1 VSLPTATIT
10 ALKSQWGEARQRA
23 LKPLDDPALPPRG
36 VGAVQRDLARATDET
51 IRRLWQA
58 CGLGPT
64 WSLLAVGGYGRGQ
77 LAPHSDIDVLVL
89 RGQPGADPQALET
102 FVQACWDV
110 GLAIGSAVRDHNQ
123 TLQSAAEDV
132 TTMTALLEAR
142 TLIDPTEQWPK
153 LLAALRQQLDPVSF
167 FQAKVRELNQR
178 HQRFDDTAYALE
190 PNCKEAP
197 GGLRDLHT
205 IRWLANACG
214 WGDSWETMQR
224 NGLITSLE
232 RQRLANH
239 EATLNLIRARLHVL
253 TNRREDRLIFDV
265 QTALAHRFGMQD
277 RYATDGKRLIRRAS
291 ELLMKRY
298 YWAAKGIRQLT
309 DILLPAIE
317 QGLHP
322 DWPSTGQRLDPDFVV
337 RGGLLDIDDEQ
348 LFERQPAAI
357 LQAFVHFQQH
367 RAVEGMAPRTL
378 RALYHARAV
387 MTPQF
392 GQQPAHRA
400 LFMQLLQAPQ
410 GQTHVFRLLNRTS
423 VLGRYLRPFRRIVGQ
438 MQHDLFHIYTV
449 DQHILMVLRNVRRF
463 FIADHAHEYPLCSQL
478 AADWDKPW
486 LLYVAALFHDI
497 AKGRG
502 GDHSVLGARE
512 VHRFAKAHGMANDD
526 RDLVAFLVAHH
537 LHMSHVAQKQDL
549 SDPEV
554 IQAFAQ
560 RMGNARRLTALYL
573 LTVAD
578 IRGTSPKVWNAW
590 KGQLLQDLF
599 TRTLRVLGGEHI
611 SQDTIVRSHQR
622 DALQIMARQ
631 ALPHDAHQRLW
642 QQLDVRYF
650 LRHDADEIAWHTRH
664 ASRALALNQVG
675 HGVAKARRSHRSD
688 GLQVMVFCPD
698 QPDLFARLCGQLSGA
713 DLEVLDA
720 NIYTTH
726 DGYALDTFEVTATH
740 MAEQPREWM
749 AMLEAKLSA
758 ALTTQAELAPPST
771 GRVSRR
777 VRHFPTPT
785 RISCRPDENG
795 KHFLITVASADRSGL
810 LYTLAYTFASFGLEV
825 LLARISTLGER
836 IEDIFLVRGAALADA
851 RQRNVFEAAL
861 QTAIDGERASQ
872 AMARP

>member
-1 VSLPTATIT
+1 VALPSATLEGIKERLAAAKLT
-10 ALKSQWGEARQRA
+10 ALQ
-23 LKPLDDPALPPRG
+23 PLHNPALPPRG
-36 VGAVQRDLARATDET
+36 VQGVGRDLARATDATLHE
-51 IRRLWQA
+51 LWQA
-58 CGLGPT
+58 CGLGPD
-64 WSLLAVGGYGRGQ
+64 WSLIAVGGYGRGQ
-77 LAPHSDIDVLVL
+77 LAPHSDVDVLL
-89 RGQPGADPQALET
+89 INAQANPDHAAVET

-110 GLAIGSAVRDHNQ
+110 GLAIGSAVRTPLQ
-123 TLQSAAEDV
+123 TQEAAAEDV
-132 TTMTALLEAR
+132 TTLTALLEPR
-142 TLIDPTEQWPK
+142 PLIDPSAQWPG
-153 LLAALRQQLDPVSF
+153 LLQALREGLDRVAF
-167 FQAKVRELNQR
+167 FQAKVRELKQR

-214 WGDSWETMQR
+214 WGDGWEAMQR
-224 NGLITSLE
+224 NGLISALE

-239 EATLNLIRARLHVL
+239 EATLNLIRARLHTL
-253 TNRREDRLIFDV
+253 TQRREDRLIFDV

-277 RYATDGKRLIRRAS
+277 RLAKDGKRLIRRAS

-298 YWAAKGIRQLT
+298 YWAAKGVRQLT

-322 DWPSTGQRLDPDFVV
+322 EWPQSGQPIDQDFNL
-337 RGGLLDIDDEQ
+337 RSGLLDIEDEH
-348 LFERQPAAI
+348 LFQRKPAAI
-357 LQAFVHFQQH
+357 LQAFVHFQ
-367 RAVEGMAPRTL
+367 RVRGVDGMAPRTL

-392 GQQPAHRA
+392 GQHPTHRA

-502 GDHSVLGARE
+502 GDHSTLGARE
-512 VHRFAKAHGMANDD
+512 VHRFAKAHGMTDED
-526 RDLVAFLVAHH
+526 RDLVAFLVMHH
-537 LHMSHVAQKQDL
+537 LSMSHVAQKQDL
-549 SDPEV
+549 SDPDV
-554 IQAFAQ
+554 IQAFAH

-599 TRTLRVLGGEHI
+599 SRTLRVLGGEHV
-611 SQDTIVRSHQR
+611 SQDTMVRSHQR
-622 DALQIMARQ
+622 DALHILARQ

-664 ASRALALNQVG
+664 VSRALALNQVG
-675 HGVAKARRSHRSD
+675 HGLAKARRSHRSD

-698 QPDLFARLCGQLSGA
+698 QPDLFARLCSQLSVA

-726 DGYALDTFEVTATH
+726 DGYALDTFEVTAPD

-758 ALTTQAELAPPST
+758 ALATNAALQPPRA

-785 RISCRPDENG
+785 RISCRPDESG
-795 KHFLITVASADRSGL
+795 KQFLITVASADRSGL
-810 LYTLAYTFASFGLEV
+810 LYTLAYTFAKFELEV
-825 LLARISTLGER
+825 LLARVSTLGER
-836 IEDIFLVRGAALADA
+836 IEDIFLVRGAALADTRKRSA
-851 RQRNVFEAAL
+851 FEAAL
-861 QTAIDGERASQ
+861 QAAIDAP
-872 AMARP
+872 A